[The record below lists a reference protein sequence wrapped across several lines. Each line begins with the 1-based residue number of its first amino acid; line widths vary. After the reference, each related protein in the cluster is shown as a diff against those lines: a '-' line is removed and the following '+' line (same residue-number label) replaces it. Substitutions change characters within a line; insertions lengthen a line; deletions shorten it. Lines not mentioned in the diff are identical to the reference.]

1 MEKQTEHTPRK
12 KENGRKFPFRVSS
25 KKYLTIIAAFT
36 LVGVGGG
43 FAYYWFIGCNTG
55 GCAITSS
62 PYMSMIWGGMMGYLV
77 PDFFVKKEKEE
88 ETGA

>member
-1 MEKQTEHTPRK
+1 MQQQNDTLNSEKR
-12 KENGRKFPFRVSS
+12 RKFPFRVSS
-25 KKYLTIIAAFT
+25 NIYLYLVAGFT

-62 PYMSMIWGGMMGYLV
+62 PYMSMIWGGLVGYLV
-77 PDFFVKKEKEE
+77 PDFFVKKDSSLPQQKPE
-88 ETGA
+88 

>member
-1 MEKQTEHTPRK
+1 MEKQNEPAPCK
-12 KENGRKFPFRVSS
+12 KENSRKFPFRVSS
-25 KKYLTIIAAFT
+25 KKYLAIIAAFT

-43 FAYYWFIGCNTG
+43 FAYYWYIGCNTG

-62 PYMSMIWGGMMGYLV
+62 PYMSMIWGGMMGYLL
-77 PDFFVKKEKEE
+77 PDFLVKKVNQE

>member
-1 MEKQTEHTPRK
+1 MEKQTQQTPLE
-12 KENGRKFPFRVSS
+12 KENRKRFPFRVSS
-25 KKYLTIIAAFT
+25 NKYLAIIGAFT

-62 PYMSMIWGGMMGYLV
+62 PYMSMIWGGMVGYLM
-77 PDFFVKKEKEE
+77 PDFFVKKEKQE
-88 ETGA
+88 ETGS

>member
-1 MEKQTEHTPRK
+1 MEKQTEHTPREK
-12 KENGRKFPFRVSS
+12 ASRKKFPFRVSS
-25 KKYLTIIAAFT
+25 NKYLAIIAGFT
-36 LVGVGGG
+36 LVGVAGG

-62 PYMSMIWGGMMGYLV
+62 PYMSMIWGGMVGYLV
-77 PDFFVKKEKEE
+77 PDFFVKKEKQE